1 MAVLSMKQ
9 FLEAGAHFG
18 HQTKRWHPAMAP
30 YIYGAKGGIHI
41 IDLRQ
46 TLRKLKDAYDFVK
59 KSSAQGQT
67 VLFVGTKPQ
76 ISRVVREEAERCN
89 SPFVNY
95 RWLGGLLTNFSTV
108 RESINR
114 LQQYE
119 DMAGEDF
126 SYEGVIKKEAL
137 RVERKRVKL
146 ELSLGGVKTMR
157 SLPTML
163 FVLDAHKEHLA
174 IKEAQKL
181 GLTIVAVADTNCNPN
196 SIDCIIP
203 GNDESPRAVS
213 LYANVIA
220 TAILEGR
227 GELGQSRKQE
237 APAQEAKVAG
247 AAEQAPAP
255 EAPVAEAKAES
266 SAEGTP
272 EAESATEEA
281 PALESAAGEAPEAV
295 TETEEAS
302 A

>member
-1 MAVLSMKQ
+1 
-9 FLEAGAHFG
+9 
-18 HQTKRWHPAMAP
+18 MAP
-30 YIYGAKGGIHI
+30 YIYGTKGGIHI

-89 SPFVNY
+89 MPFVNY

-108 RESINR
+108 RQSINR

-137 RVERKRVKL
+137 QVERKRVKL
-146 ELSLGGVKTMR
+146 EQSLGGVKTMR

-196 SIDCIIP
+196 GIDCLIP
-203 GNDESPRAVS
+203 GNDDSPRAVS

-220 TAILEGR
+220 TAIMEGR
-227 GELGQSRKQE
+227 GELAQSRKPE
-237 APAQEAKVAG
+237 ASAPEAK
-247 AAEQAPAP
+247 AAKAKKEAPAP
-255 EAPVAEAKAES
+255 EAPVAEA
-266 SAEGTP
+266 
-272 EAESATEEA
+272 EAAGAAEEA
-281 PALESAAGEAPEAV
+281 PAVEETPAEAAPEAAA
-295 TETEEAS
+295 EAEPE
-302 A
+302 AATA

>member
-46 TLRKLKDAYDFVK
+46 TLRKLKDAYVFVK

-108 RESINR
+108 RQSITR

-137 RVERKRVKL
+137 QVERKRVKL
-146 ELSLGGVKTMR
+146 EQSLGGVKTMR

-163 FVLDAHKEHLA
+163 FVLDAHKEYLA

-181 GLTIVAVADTNCNPN
+181 GLTIVAVADTNCNPAG
-196 SIDCIIP
+196 IDCLIP
-203 GNDESPRAVS
+203 GNDDSPRAVS

>member
-30 YIYGAKGGIHI
+30 YIYGTKGGIHI

-76 ISRVVREEAERCN
+76 ISRVVREEAERC
-89 SPFVNY
+89 SMPFVNY

-108 RESINR
+108 RQSINR

-137 RVERKRVKL
+137 QVERKRVKL
-146 ELSLGGVKTMR
+146 EQSLGGVKTMR

-196 SIDCIIP
+196 GIDCLIP
-203 GNDESPRAVS
+203 GNDDSPRAVS

-220 TAILEGR
+220 TAIMEGR
-227 GELGQSRKQE
+227 GELAQSRKPEASTPEAKEAKAKKE
-237 APAQEAKVAG
+237 APAPK
-247 AAEQAPAP
+247 
-255 EAPVAEAKAES
+255 APVAEA
-266 SAEGTP
+266 
-272 EAESATEEA
+272 EAAGAAEEA
-281 PALESAAGEAPEAV
+281 PAVEETPAEAAPEAAA
-295 TETEEAS
+295 EAEPE
-302 A
+302 AATA